1 MAITQQTVSADLA
14 EQSAYSR
21 RPL

>member
-1 MAITQQTVSADLA
+1 MAITQQTVSTDLA